1 MEFIFVHKRKIIKD
15 GNQET
20 LRSNVVL
27 GIEKS
32 NMGVYAPIAW
42 TLEEFL
48 KNHSRKD
55 ILRCYGYN
63 IELGDGKNIFK

>member
-1 MEFIFVHKRKIIKD
+1 MKYIFVHKRKIKD
-15 GNQET
+15 NNQEI
-20 LRSNVVL
+20 LRSNIVL

-48 KNHSRKD
+48 KKHSRKD
-55 ILRCYGYN
+55 ISRCYAYG
-63 IELGDGKNIFK
+63 IELADGRNIFK

>member
-1 MEFIFVHKRKIIKD
+1 MEFIFVHKRKIRD
-15 GNQET
+15 ENQET

-32 NMGVYAPIAW
+32 NMGVYAPISW

-48 KNHSRKD
+48 KKHSRKD
-55 ILRCYGYN
+55 ISRCYAYN
-63 IELGDGKNIFK
+63 VELMDGRNIFK